1 MRLCRNSRR
10 RQFMTKAIHPRKAGA
25 FLRVLLIH
33 RKRSPFPTSGGRLLG
48 ARSPMPPLCKGGTE
62 GGLSRALRDSCFHW
76 IGNNPSV
83 SLRDPPSLLALRS
96 RFVAAE
102 DRALP
107 ARRHLFPTQE
117 GRLLGARSPMPPLCK
132 GGTEGGLS
140 RGINA
145 KKDGAFC
152 AVPFGCLGDYS
163 IVMLCVSGSF
173 GCSAFGNSRVRT
185 PFSYLHLID
194 SGRMSPT

>member
-1 MRLCRNSRR
+1 MRLCRNSFIRE
-10 RQFMTKAIHPRKAGA
+10 KLIA
-25 FLRVLLIH
+25 FLRVLLI
-33 RKRSPFPTSGGRLLG
+33 RLVPRHLPHIRG
-48 ARSPMPPLCKGGTE
+48 KAFGSHIQRPPLCKGG
-62 GGLSRALRDSCFHW
+62 
-76 IGNNPSV
+76 
-83 SLRDPPSLLALRS
+83 
-96 RFVAAE
+96 
-102 DRALP
+102 
-107 ARRHLFPTQE
+107 
-117 GRLLGARSPMPPLCK
+117 MK
-132 GGTEGGLS
+132 GGLS